1 MSKPDSPCRD
11 CPRHA
16 SYCHN
21 KDTCPS
27 WGRYQD
33 ALTAYNDRHRAHLKA
48 ENFMTDYD
56 TARRKRRDRRQ

>member
-1 MSKPDSPCRD
+1 MSKPNSPCRD
-11 CPRHA
+11 CPRRA
-16 SYCHN
+16 PGCHN
-21 KDTCPS
+21 KDTCPA

-33 ALTAYNDRHRAHLKA
+33 ELLVYNTRHRAYLEE